1 MHPNSVKISRKLSNG
16 KTEIKIISCDKE
28 TQEISDLLYKDLIN
42 TDIKEILKLN
52 NNDLY
57 LEFFTEEGKNK
68 KLIDIVVHYNELNFY
83 RPVIAFSGSDFNSD
97 EKLKK
102 VVIDKVKEYQNKFD
116 KIWSDFL
123 TRHNITSNS
132 RLL

>member
-1 MHPNSVKISRKLSNG
+1 MHTYKLDN
-16 KTEIKIISCDKE
+16 
-28 TQEISDLLYKDLIN
+28 QV
-42 TDIKEILKLN
+42 IKE
-52 NNDLY
+52 LY
-57 LEFFTEEGKNK
+57 
-68 KLIDIVVHYNELNFY
+68 I
-83 RPVIAFSGSDFNSD
+83 PVIAFSGSDFNSD